1 VKYKAV
7 IFDLFGTLVDNF
19 SVGEHKGVLRT
30 MASIVAAPADG
41 FVRLWLDTFNERATG
56 VFPSPDTV
64 IEHICEKLG
73 ISAKVPQI
81 QQAARIRYEFTRRA
95 LRSRPDAVSVLSC
108 LKSQGYKTALISDC
122 SAETPAAWKD
132 TPLAP
137 LIDVAVLSCLVGL
150 KKPDPRI
157 YLKTAQELGVEPQ
170 TCLYVGDGSS
180 GELTG
185 AAQVGM
191 HPVLLNLSEDNPD
204 AHQIDKEE
212 WKGPAIP
219 SLSEVLTLVG
229 LTKQ

>member
-1 VKYKAV
+1 MKYRAV

-19 SVGEHKGVLRT
+19 SLREQQDILAR
-30 MASIVAAPADG
+30 MASILSAPADE
-41 FVRLWLDTFNERATG
+41 FMRLWFGIFNERATG
-56 VFPSPDTV
+56 LFGSLEGN
-64 IEHICEKLG
+64 IEHICRKLG
-73 ISAKVPQI
+73 ISAKAPQI
-81 QQAARIRYEFTRRA
+81 QQAARIRYDFTRHA
-95 LRSRPDAVSVLSC
+95 LRPRPDAVSVLSR

-122 SAETPAAWKD
+122 SAETPTAWKD

-137 LIDVAVLSCLVGL
+137 LVDVAMLSCLVGL

-157 YLKTAQELGVEPQ
+157 YQKAAQQLGVEPQ

-191 HPVLLNLSEDNPD
+191 HPVLLNLPENNPD
-204 AHQIDKEE
+204 AHQIDKED
-212 WKGPAIP
+212 WNGPAIS
-219 SLSEVLTLVG
+219 SLSEVLMLVR